1 MPTNTELNTLSK
13 TENSS
18 GSERWQKAQCS
29 ELVFWQERAQ
39 APIAEDYPVG
49 LAQKAHDL
57 ILKMNLSFGDILN
70 SSNNILDL
78 GCGPMGFNIG
88 LHYLAKTLDL
98 PCPTLTNLDP
108 LIHDY
113 RDIYPNFK
121 GITKT
126 DIVSIDELPAAE
138 KFDYIVLEN
147 VIDHISDPKP
157 IIRQLRDKL
166 TDSGS
171 LLITCHTIPSMLQP
185 AEPILNVIDPPHP
198 HHFTHQYLEEMIKEL
213 GYSITT
219 SFTINLR
226 ETHPDF
232 SLSTVAKQRS
242 FRSLKRYS
250 ATWILNTSVIVAN
263 KVNS

>member
-57 ILKMNLSFGDILN
+57 ILKMNLS
-70 SSNNILDL
+70 
-78 GCGPMGFNIG
+78 
-88 LHYLAKTLDL
+88 
-98 PCPTLTNLDP
+98 NLDP